1 MMRQFSISILLVAL
15 FIYTACNQPKGK
27 NVSVVNVNTPVQSHM
42 IQFQVYGEL
51 VPAGYLDESDTLLT
65 HPLGFEL
72 KRVADCEVSDS
83 LVKSVNQHNAVM
95 REQMSKKYG
104 TYWID
109 SIEIKTGKR
118 FHRGCKLNCV
128 S

>member
-1 MMRQFSISILLVAL
+1 MMRQFSILILLVAL
-15 FIYTACNQPKGK
+15 FIYTGCNQPKGK
-27 NVSVVNVNTPVQSHM
+27 NVSAVNANTPVQSHI
-42 IQFQVYGEL
+42 IQFRVYGEL
-51 VPAGYLDESDTLLT
+51 PPFDYLDENDTLLT

-72 KRVADCEVSDS
+72 KRVADCEVSET

-104 TYWID
+104 TYWVD

-118 FHRGCKLNCV
+118 FHLP
-128 S
+128 